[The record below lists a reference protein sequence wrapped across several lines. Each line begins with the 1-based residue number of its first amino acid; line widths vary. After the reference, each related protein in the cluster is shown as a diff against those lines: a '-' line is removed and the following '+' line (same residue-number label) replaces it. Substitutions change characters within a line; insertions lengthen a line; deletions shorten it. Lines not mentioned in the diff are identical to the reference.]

1 MKLKALLAV
10 ALLSFLS
17 SAGLVAAAPESSTAA
32 AVPYRKFVIY
42 YGWYFDSEG
51 RPGPDV
57 DRIISAKPEYVIS
70 PYHTSTGQVNLK
82 PAVMEKF
89 HESGI
94 KVLIYVAT
102 GNGWRDLDG
111 ALEEM
116 KTGFDNGAD
125 GVMLD
130 EVAMLH
136 EKWQVDYYRKI
147 YDYAKSFGSEKI
159 VIANP
164 GSILVSESVMSVSD
178 ILSFEHQW
186 RLAPHIDW
194 FSKYPATRFM
204 GISSNDIANVMGY
217 KVDGDVAA
225 SDTVESWQSGVAYHY
240 STNKYTD
247 LPPWFGQYQAALDEH
262 AASGSTLH
270 EVSVRTV
277 GTDGKEIKGLWV
289 EVTRNGRVVVTGFS
303 PTKFMLPEGGN
314 YQVGAAN
321 YQNFIFSRWQD
332 GTESS
337 PRDVSVGGELELT
350 AVYKNDLANLRVE
363 SFDSLGNSIR
373 GLYVSVIRD
382 GAVVGSGQTPLH
394 LQLPAGQQYSLQ
406 ANSSGY
412 FQFARWD
419 DGTTIPTRQVRLTQD
434 SNVAAYYDGAPADT
448 SAYSACSQD
457 YQQQVA
463 GSMLEGGPLA
473 GLLELHMRK
482 SLMASAGC
490 AFQ

>member
-1 MKLKALLAV
+1 LKLKALLAV
-10 ALLSFLS
+10 VLLSFLS

-32 AVPYRKFVIY
+32 AVSYRKFVIY

-51 RPGPDV
+51 RPGPDI

-82 PAVMEKF
+82 PEVMDKF

-102 GNGWRDLDG
+102 GNGWRNLDG

-136 EKWQVDYYRKI
+136 EKWQV
-147 YDYAKSFGSEKI
+147 GSEKI

-217 KVDGDVAA
+217 RVDGDVAA

-240 STNKYTD
+240 STDKYTD
-247 LPPWFGQYQAALDEH
+247 LPPWFGQYQTALDEH
-262 AASGSTLH
+262 AASGSKLH

-277 GTDGKEIKGLWV
+277 GMDGKEIKGLWV
-289 EVTRNGRVVVTGFS
+289 EVARNGRVVVTGFS

-332 GTESS
+332 GAESS
-337 PRDVSVGGELELT
+337 PRDVSVGGDLELT

-363 SFDSLGNSIR
+363 SFDSMGNSIR
-373 GLYVSVIRD
+373 GLYVSVSRD
-382 GAVVGSGQTPLH
+382 GAVVSSGQTPLH
-394 LQLPAGQQYSLQ
+394 LQLPADQQYSLQ

-419 DGTTIPTRQVRLTQD
+419 DGTNVRQVNLTQD
-434 SNVAAYYDGAPADT
+434 SHVAAYYDGAPAGIN
-448 SAYSACSQD
+448 AYSACSQD